1 LTRQIKEKQLV
12 GGFSPS
18 PLKNDGLR
26 QLGWWNS
33 QLNGKNM
40 FQPPTRESFDI
51 LCHYATINNWPW
63 FFGWLD
69 SNRIYSWWVFVALS
83 KSQNIKMHY
92 TTQLVYLN
100 IQHIF
105 TKLYPIVPIV
115 LVVDI
120 NIYIYQYIYII
131 IYIICG
137 KNRLFPGT
145 SVSIYKQL
153 EF

>member
-1 LTRQIKEKQLV
+1 LV
-12 GGFSPS
+12 VFRLALWKMMDFVSWDDEIP
-18 PLKNDGLR
+18 N
-26 QLGWWNS
+26 WME
-33 QLNGKNM
+33 KNM

-120 NIYIYQYIYII
+120 YIYI
-131 IYIICG
+131 
-137 KNRLFPGT
+137 
-145 SVSIYKQL
+145 SIHI
-153 EF
+153 